1 MHACMHTRTYMQ
13 MGGMPHANS
22 PHLAEWLCQLKESFL
37 QTHDGTAHW
46 WYWAG
51 GDQGDNPAINTR
63 IKRRKRMSITI
74 THWILSTWGLPVLR
88 TVKVGNNRA
97 RGNESWKQGDNP
109 AINKRWGQW
118 QHYEGG
124 EQDTVAGWLV
134 VLFEQLH
141 LSCTRCAKC
150 LGYIHNV
157 RSEPLEVMKYPPA
170 SLGLGSVEIQLYCI
184 ALFQH

>member
-1 MHACMHTRTYMQ
+1 MHACMHTHMYTQ

-51 GDQGDNPAINTR
+51 GDQGDNPAINTG
-63 IKRRKRMSITI
+63 IKGRKRMSITI
-74 THWILSTWGLPVLR
+74 TQWILSTRGQPVLR

-109 AINKRWGQW
+109 AINKRWGLEIINICSYQDSGSTMKGV
-118 QHYEGG
+118 GG
-124 EQDTVAGWLV
+124 RTQLQDGLWSCLSNCTSPALV
-134 VLFEQLH
+134 VP
-141 LSCTRCAKC
+141 
-150 LGYIHNV
+150 NV
-157 RSEPLEVMKYPPA
+157 
-170 SLGLGSVEIQLYCI
+170 
-184 ALFQH
+184 